1 MPTTEGASGWRP
13 AVLARLDAW
22 FEPVLV
28 FLALLSVP
36 LLLAGTG
43 DLGPGDRRI
52 IGVASWVIYAGFA
65 VNLVVRMA
73 IDPHRR
79 RALGRLRWDVLVVV
93 GQPALAL
100 AHVGLHGLGVALFRL
115 VAVAARTATRGG
127 VVRRTWRR
135 LVDHPFQL
143 LAGVVPYLWLL
154 CASLALRADR
164 AAGTDGIQ
172 SIGDALWWAAAT
184 MSTVGYG
191 DISPKS
197 PLGRLAGG
205 LTMLVGIGAFSVL
218 TAKLAE
224 RLLAARDASGHI
236 DADVADHTVV
246 LGWSAK
252 LPTIV
257 GELVTANA
265 SRPAAD
271 LVVVC
276 EQPKVDVERDCH
288 QRVPGLA
295 RSTTRLTCRTGSTC
309 DPTDVARGRPDLA
322 RSILVAD
329 DGTNPTGVVMALLAL
344 LHGPRPPKPGVPI
357 VVEVQDA
364 AAAAS
369 VRRAFGG
376 RVLVVEPARLL
387 ARITAQS
394 CRQPGLGLAY
404 EELLNFGGSELYVH
418 ADARLHGRRF
428 ADLVAAFPTACP
440 VGVVT
445 AEDGVELAPSGDRLL
460 GDGER
465 LLLLGVDDSALD
477 EVELTRAAPVQ
488 EPADRDG
495 CVVPE
500 VTRFVVLG
508 WNDLGAR
515 VLSQLDE
522 QLAPGS
528 TVTVLVDRDHC
539 VVPGPIALRQ
549 IRLAIR
555 DIGAAEYADEIQQ
568 VVGAGCDHV
577 VVLSERGLPTREA
590 DGRALLAT
598 MHAERAAG
606 EGGLASLVTELRDEQ
621 DVRLAR
627 QATAGEFII
636 SDRLASL
643 LMAQLAESPALAA
656 AFDAL
661 LGAAGAELYSL
672 PAEWYAP
679 LGRPVA
685 FSSVS
690 AIASRRGEM
699 ALGWRIAAEARAEA
713 RRFGLTMNPPKS
725 AAVTFVAGDRV
736 VVLADPTRNA
746 TGELA
751 AAPVGL
757 VAP

>member
-1 MPTTEGASGWRP
+1 M
-13 AVLARLDAW
+13 DAW
-22 FEPVLV
+22 FEPLLV

-36 LLLAGTG
+36 LLLAGTA
-43 DLGPGDRRI
+43 DLGRNDRRVI
-52 IGVASWVIYAGFA
+52 TVASWVVYGGFA
-65 VNLVVRMA
+65 ANVA
-73 IDPHRR
+73 IRLAVDPARR
-79 RALGRLRWDVLVVV
+79 LALRRLRWDVLVVV
-93 GQPALAL
+93 GQPVLAN
-100 AHVGLHGLGVALFRL
+100 AYVGLHGLGVALIRL
-115 VAVAARTATRGG
+115 LAVAARTASRGG

-135 LVDHPFQL
+135 LVEHPFQL

-164 AAGTDGIQ
+164 AAGTDGVQ

-197 PLGRLAGG
+197 PLGRVAGG

-224 RLLAARDASGHI
+224 RLLAARDASGHV
-236 DADVADHTVV
+236 DAEVSDHTLV

-322 RSILVAD
+322 RSIIVAD
-329 DGTNPTGVVMALLAL
+329 DSTNPTAVVMALLAL

-357 VVEVQDA
+357 VVEVQDPA
-364 AAAAS
+364 TATS
-369 VRRAFGG
+369 VRRAFGS
-376 RVLVVEPARLL
+376 RVLVVEPAGLL

-418 ADARLHGRRF
+418 PDARAECRRF

-445 AEDGVELAPSGDRLL
+445 ADGAVALAPAGDRRL
-460 GDGER
+460 GAGER

-477 EVELTRAAPVQ
+477 EVDRPSGAPPAE
-488 EPADRDG
+488 EPEQPDG
-495 CVVPE
+495 RLAPHA
-500 VTRFVVLG
+500 TRFVVLG
-508 WNDLGAR
+508 WNDLGSRLLA
-515 VLSQLDE
+515 QLDE
-522 QLAPGS
+522 QLPPGS
-528 TVTVLVDRDHC
+528 TVTAVVDRDHC
-539 VVPGPIALRQ
+539 VLPGPLALRH
-549 IRLAIR
+549 ISLVVR
-555 DIGAAEYADEIQQ
+555 DVGAAEHAAEIQQ
-568 VVGAGCDHV
+568 VVGGGCDHV
-577 VVLSERGLPTREA
+577 VVLSERGLAIREA

-598 MHAERAAG
+598 MHAEGNAG

-656 AFDAL
+656 AFDVL
-661 LGAAGAELYSL
+661 LDASGAELYSL
-672 PAEWYAP
+672 PAAWYAP
-679 LGRPVA
+679 LGRPVP
-685 FSSVS
+685 FSSVA
-690 AIASRRGEM
+690 AIATRRGEV
-699 ALGWRIAAEARAEA
+699 ALGWRLAADAQAES
-713 RRFGLTMNPPKS
+713 RRFGLTMNPPKTATATFASDDRIIVLSDPATTTAATARTTSPS
-725 AAVTFVAGDRV
+725 AV
-736 VVLADPTRNA
+736 
-746 TGELA
+746 
-751 AAPVGL
+751 